1 MRVLPLATILL
12 LASTAGPSLAK
23 QDQPNAP
30 AQRTT
35 QSQSQTA
42 PAQGQSQ
49 SQPQTVPVQ
58 PERTPQQSEQARKDE
73 RERAED
79 GRIRESWK
87 AEERDNDHG
96 DRTGQNRMDRMMGR
110 MDRDDDAMARMMDM
124 CDRMMDMCD
133 RMMERMHHGIR
144 GHDVDRDRNEGY
156 RTGREERDGYAK
168 SYDEEHR
175 ASRRVRL
182 CIEDENGDEYC
193 RYRR

>member
-49 SQPQTVPVQ
+49 SQPQTVQ

-79 GRIRESWK
+79 GRNRESWK

-96 DRTGQNRMDRMMGR
+96 DGDRAEQNRMERRMGHMGR
-110 MDRDDDAMARMMDM
+110 MDWDDDAMA
-124 CDRMMDMCD
+124 RMMDMCD

-144 GHDVDRDRNEGY
+144 GHDVYRDRNEGY

-168 SYDEEHR
+168 SFDEEHR
-175 ASRRVRL
+175 ASRRVRI

>member
-30 AQRTT
+30 AQ
-35 QSQSQTA
+35 SQSQTA
-42 PAQGQSQ
+42 PAQGQPQ
-49 SQPQTVPVQ
+49 SQPQTIPVQ
-58 PERTPQQSEQARKDE
+58 PERTPQQSEQAGKEE

-124 CDRMMDMCD
+124 CDRMM
-133 RMMERMHHGIR
+133 ERMHHGIR

-156 RTGREERDGYAK
+156 RSSDNAERDGYAK
-168 SYDEEHR
+168 GYDEEHR
-175 ASRRVRL
+175 ASRRVRI